1 MIKKG
6 LSAVVAACFLS
17 TTSLLAQ
24 GNTTVAQDVNKSV
37 EASSKTE
44 SNATKSDNRVEAA
57 KVLLE
62 EMGLEAVYKKAVE
75 NSTKRLVDANPN
87 FKKIESKIK
96 DFYENSIGWSVMKD
110 DLAKLYA
117 KYYTT
122 DELKD
127 ITNFYKTKT
136 GKKVLK
142 TMGNLTYEGQ
152 MLTRKRLLPH
162 MEELKKM
169 LDKAAKEGEKKEA
182 KAKKSNKKET
192 KAKNS
197 DKKDTQ
203 AKK

>member
-1 MIKKG
+1 MIKKRI
-6 LSAVVAACFLS
+6 STIVMSCFLS
-17 TTSLLAQ
+17 TVSLLAQ
-24 GNTTVAQDVNKSV
+24 SNTTVAQDNNKTKVSI
-37 EASSKTE
+37 
-44 SNATKSDNRVEAA
+44 TKSDNRVEAA

-62 EMGLEAVYKKAVE
+62 EMGLKAVYQKAVE

-96 DFYENSIGWSVMKD
+96 KFYEKSIGWDVMKD

-117 KYYTT
+117 KYYTS

-169 LDKAAKEGEKKEA
+169 LDKAVKDGEKKEA
-182 KAKKSNKKET
+182 KAKKS
-192 KAKNS
+192 
-197 DKKDTQ
+197 DKQETQ